1 LRSGASGIAV
11 KMTQWGKV
19 VSVSN
24 LQAAGTTLLEIQ
36 VDDLP
41 SLPAERNLAE
51 GIKILYQTCQLY
63 DLNLVVGTTRLP
75 AHKVVLA
82 SMSRACCE
90 QVQKAVKDFQQRQP
104 PSPSSASSDLEK
116 AEKAEK
122 APTSG
127 PEEKTLQADLEVATT
142 SSLAQVPAAS
152 PPIYSNQW
160 KAPSSTAPV
169 PPVAI
174 NAKAEPAEGKNVP
187 PEEPQKTLEEP
198 TVPSLPAPTRPE
210 MHLDIASPEAAR
222 ALLDL
227 VYGLGSEYNIS
238 SDAANQDVL
247 RLATQLDVPCLQES
261 ATRYLGQNLTCQNA
275 VSRLQTCKE
284 FGLEEMYGAIEEEVV
299 YSRDALQRIAA
310 AEEVIK
316 FPEILQGL
324 LVRSAQV
331 HNPVPNLRE
340 GKEAK
345 RKRIAEQ
352 KSGRPEK
359 LPKAS
364 SGRAVAGGGA

>member
-1 LRSGASGIAV
+1 
-11 KMTQWGKV
+11 MTQWGKV
-19 VSVSN
+19 VAINS
-24 LQAAGTTLLEIQ
+24 LTAAGTTPLEIE

-41 SLPAERNLAE
+41 PLPAERNLAE

-90 QVQKAVKDFQQRQP
+90 QVQKAVKEFQQQRQP
-104 PSPSSASSDLEK
+104 ASPSNTSSDT
-116 AEKAEK
+116 EKAEK
-122 APTSG
+122 APPSG
-127 PEEKTLQADLEVATT
+127 SDAEPEEKAVEVHQEAATT
-142 SSLAQVPAAS
+142 SSVEEVPATS

-160 KAPSSTAPV
+160 KAPDSTAPV
-169 PPVAI
+169 PA
-174 NAKAEPAEGKNVP
+174 
-187 PEEPQKTLEEP
+187 
-198 TVPSLPAPTRPE
+198 VPSETHSEPDSEKTAAETPKALEVPLSATRPE
-210 MHLDIASPEAAR
+210 LHLDIASPEAAR

-227 VYGLGSEYNIS
+227 VYGLGTEYNIS
-238 SDAANQDVL
+238 SDAANEDVL

-284 FGLEEMYGAIEEEVV
+284 FGLQEMYAAIEEEVV
-299 YSRDALQRIAA
+299 CSRDALQRIAA

-324 LVRSAQV
+324 LVRSAEV
-331 HNPVPNLRE
+331 HVPIPNVKE
-340 GKEAK
+340 GKEGK
-345 RKRIAEQ
+345 RKRAVEP
-352 KSGRPEK
+352 KTGRPEK
-359 LPKAS
+359 MSKAP